1 MGYKNLAL
9 ADDEFT
15 TTDLYPY
22 IPYHRESRRIKGEV
36 LFDVNHIMRPYDQKD
51 PLYRTT
57 VAVGDYPVDHHHTRY
72 HGYQELPDL
81 HFYPV
86 PSYGLPLGT
95 LIPKSVDGIVVAE
108 KSISVTNLVNGTT
121 RLQPVVLQIGQAA
134 GILAALSV
142 QQNKNIREVDVRQ
155 VQDQVL
161 AANGYILPYLDVDV
175 KDPNFKSYQRIG
187 ATGLLKGEGK
197 NVDWSNQTWLRI
209 NDVLQYSELIALSSY
224 YPQLEFPSVVNK
236 GVSYGDLQSVF
247 KQMLA
252 KQILSDEK
260 YKIFETQSEGKLDD
274 FITRGHYA
282 LLVDQMLDPFHA
294 KQVSLKGEF
303 LN

>member
-1 MGYKNLAL
+1 M
-9 ADDEFT
+9 
-15 TTDLYPY
+15 
-22 IPYHRESRRIKGEV
+22 
-36 LFDVNHIMRPYDQKD
+36 
-51 PLYRTT
+51 
-57 VAVGDYPVDHHHTRY
+57 
-72 HGYQELPDL
+72 
-81 HFYPV
+81 
-86 PSYGLPLGT
+86 
-95 LIPKSVDGIVVAE
+95 
-108 KSISVTNLVNGTT
+108 
-121 RLQPVVLQIGQAA
+121 
-134 GILAALSV
+134 
-142 QQNKNIREVDVRQ
+142 
-155 VQDQVL
+155 
-161 AANGYILPYLDVDV
+161 
-175 KDPNFKSYQRIG
+175 
-187 ATGLLKGEGK
+187 
-197 NVDWSNQTWLRI
+197 DWSNQTWLRI